1 MKLKEGWKV
10 PRRKNKVHAL
20 TSLGPQGQSGMDYD
34 EMQNDKDQLKRSSV
48 LEESPSSSVQI
59 GHFWSLARW
68 MKTMGL
74 TKFYGRP
81 SFSVS

>member
-48 LEESPSSSVQI
+48 LGGVSKFFSTNWTFLEFGQMDENN
-59 GHFWSLARW
+59 
-68 MKTMGL
+68 GL
-74 TKFYGRP
+74 D
-81 SFSVS
+81 